1 MSLLNVKT
9 LRKASY
15 EGIQFEVDSATLTF
29 GRRTVTHE
37 FPQRDT
43 SYVEDLGKATRQ
55 FSIQGFIVGDDFI
68 DRSKRLIDKIESQVG
83 NDRRAN
89 HGKLV
94 HPWLGSLEV
103 TPIDNPSITY
113 DKAKRICTFTLTFL
127 EAGNGS
133 TKRTISW
140 ANQLLSKAD
149 ALYAK
154 IFGDWTPDKIA
165 GIIDDVTSQ
174 INSCAA
180 VLSSCQFAQ
189 LFNLGNDIL
198 EMGHDI
204 ASSLYVK
211 KEQARTNLLG
221 ALSLSQYAQ
230 STTDWKIASIKC
242 TDAIT
247 LPVLKPVNVASSKR
261 TSKKLSDK
269 ERISEVVDE
278 IKKNIRLVLIANVM
292 GAISMIGKDNDI
304 DYDRTSYSSTS
315 SYSKSN
321 NQASS
326 TSNGKKTLSDE
337 QILKIRN
344 NLLNAIDIEIL
355 IQGTD
360 DNQDYLDL
368 VDSYVAVYKYLTEM
382 LNGDSGIETV
392 TLKQSEPSFV
402 LAYDKYGDSTRAD
415 EIAER
420 NDVINPL
427 FMPVGDFT
435 VSRK

>member
-9 LRKASY
+9 LREASY
-15 EGIQFEVDSATLTF
+15 EGIRFDVDSATLSF

-83 NDRRAN
+83 TDRRAN

-127 EAGNGS
+127 EAGNES
-133 TKRTISW
+133 TKKTTSW

-165 GIIDDVTSQ
+165 GIVDDVTSQ

-180 VLSSCQFAQ
+180 VLSNCQFAQ
-189 LFNLGNDIL
+189 MFNLGNDIL

-204 ASSLYVK
+204 ATSLYNK
-211 KEQARTNLLG
+211 KEQARSSLLG
-221 ALSLSQYAQ
+221 ALGLSQYAQ
-230 STTDWKIASIKC
+230 STTDWKLASIKC

-247 LPVLKPVNVASSKR
+247 LPVLKPVNVASTG

-269 ERISEVVDE
+269 ERINEAVDE
-278 IKKNIRLVLIANVM
+278 IKKNFRLVLMANAM
-292 GAISMIGKDNDI
+292 GAISMIGEDNDV
-304 DYDRTSYSSTS
+304 DTD
-315 SYSKSN
+315 SN
-321 NQASS
+321 S
-326 TSNGKKTLSDE
+326 KKTLSDE

-344 NLLNAIDIEIL
+344 NLLDAIDAEML

-392 TLKQSEPSFV
+392 TLKQSKPSFV

-427 FMPVGDFT
+427 FMPAGDFT
-435 VSRK
+435 ISRK

>member
-9 LRKASY
+9 LREASY
-15 EGIQFEVDSATLTF
+15 EGIRFDVDSATLSF

-83 NDRRAN
+83 TDRRAN

-113 DKAKRICTFTLTFL
+113 DRAKRFCTFTLTFL
-127 EAGNGS
+127 EAGNES
-133 TKRTISW
+133 TKKTTSW

-165 GIIDDVTSQ
+165 GIVDDVTSQ

-180 VLSSCQFAQ
+180 VLSNCQFAQ
-189 LFNLGNDIL
+189 MFNLGNDIL

-204 ASSLYVK
+204 ATSLYNK
-211 KEQARTNLLG
+211 KEQARSSLLG
-221 ALSLSQYAQ
+221 ALGLSQYAQ
-230 STTDWKIASIKC
+230 STTDWKLASIKC

-247 LPVLKPVNVASSKR
+247 LPVLKPVNVASSTG

-269 ERISEVVDE
+269 ERINEAVDE
-278 IKKNIRLVLIANVM
+278 IKKNFRLVLIANAM
-292 GAISMIGKDNDI
+292 GAISMIGEDNDV
-304 DYDRTSYSSTS
+304 DTD
-315 SYSKSN
+315 SN
-321 NQASS
+321 S
-326 TSNGKKTLSDE
+326 KKTLSDE

-344 NLLNAIDIEIL
+344 NLLDAIDAEML

-368 VDSYVAVYKYLTEM
+368 VDSYVAVYKFLTEK

>member
-9 LRKASY
+9 LREASY
-15 EGIQFEVDSATLTF
+15 EGIRFDVDSATLSF

-83 NDRRAN
+83 TDRRAN

-113 DKAKRICTFTLTFL
+113 DRAKRFCTFTLTFL
-127 EAGNGS
+127 EAGNES
-133 TKRTISW
+133 TKKTTSW

-165 GIIDDVTSQ
+165 GIVDDVTSQ

-180 VLSSCQFAQ
+180 VLSNCQFAQ
-189 LFNLGNDIL
+189 MFNLGNDIL

-204 ASSLYVK
+204 ATSLYNK
-211 KEQARTNLLG
+211 KEQARSSLLG
-221 ALSLSQYAQ
+221 ALGLSQYAQ
-230 STTDWKIASIKC
+230 STTDWKLASIKC

-247 LPVLKPVNVASSKR
+247 LPVLKPVNVASSTG

-269 ERISEVVDE
+269 ERINEAVDE
-278 IKKNIRLVLIANVM
+278 IKKNFRFVLIANAM
-292 GAISMIGKDNDI
+292 GAISMIGEDNDV
-304 DYDRTSYSSTS
+304 DTD
-315 SYSKSN
+315 SN
-321 NQASS
+321 S
-326 TSNGKKTLSDE
+326 KKTLSDE

-344 NLLNAIDIEIL
+344 NLLDAIDAEML

-368 VDSYVAVYKYLTEM
+368 VDSYVAVYKFLTEK
-382 LNGDSGIETV
+382 LNGDFGIETV

-427 FMPVGDFT
+427 FMPVGNFT

>member
-15 EGIQFEVDSATLTF
+15 EGIHFDVDSATLSF

-37 FPQRDT
+37 FPQRDAP
-43 SYVEDLGKATRQ
+43 YVEDLGKATRQ

-83 NDRRAN
+83 TDRRAN

-127 EAGNGS
+127 EAGNES
-133 TKRTISW
+133 TKKTTSW
-140 ANQLLSKAD
+140 ANKLLSKAD

-165 GIIDDVTSQ
+165 GIVDDVTSQ

-180 VLSSCQFAQ
+180 VLSNCQFAQ
-189 LFNLGNDIL
+189 MFNLGNDIL

-204 ASSLYVK
+204 ATSLYNK
-211 KEQARTNLLG
+211 KEQARSSLLG
-221 ALSLSQYAQ
+221 ALGLSQYAQ
-230 STTDWKIASIKC
+230 STTDWKLASIKC

-247 LPVLKPVNVASSKR
+247 LPVLKPVNVASSTG

-269 ERISEVVDE
+269 ERINEAVDE
-278 IKKNIRLVLIANVM
+278 IKKNFRLVLIANAM
-292 GAISMIGKDNDI
+292 GAISMIGEDNDV
-304 DYDRTSYSSTS
+304 DTD
-315 SYSKSN
+315 SN
-321 NQASS
+321 S
-326 TSNGKKTLSDE
+326 KKTLSDE

-344 NLLNAIDIEIL
+344 NLLDAIDAEML

-427 FMPVGDFT
+427 FMPVGNFT

>member
-15 EGIQFEVDSATLTF
+15 EGIQFDVDSATLSF

-83 NDRRAN
+83 TDRRAN

-127 EAGNGS
+127 EAGNES
-133 TKRTISW
+133 TKKTTSW
-140 ANQLLSKAD
+140 ANKLLSKAD

-165 GIIDDVTSQ
+165 GIVDDVTSQ

-189 LFNLGNDIL
+189 MFNLGNDIL

-204 ASSLYVK
+204 ATSLYNK
-211 KEQARTNLLG
+211 KEQARSSLLG
-221 ALSLSQYAQ
+221 ALGLSQYAQ
-230 STTDWKIASIKC
+230 STTDWKLASIKC

-247 LPVLKPVNVASSKR
+247 LPVLKPVNVASSTG

-269 ERISEVVDE
+269 ERINEAVDE
-278 IKKNIRLVLIANVM
+278 IKKNFRLVLIANAM
-292 GAISMIGKDNDI
+292 GAISMIGEDNDV
-304 DYDRTSYSSTS
+304 DTD
-315 SYSKSN
+315 SN
-321 NQASS
+321 S
-326 TSNGKKTLSDE
+326 KKTLSDE

-344 NLLNAIDIEIL
+344 NLLDAIDAEML

-427 FMPVGDFT
+427 FMPVGNFT

>member
-9 LRKASY
+9 LREASY
-15 EGIQFEVDSATLTF
+15 EGIRFDVDSATLSF
-29 GRRTVTHE
+29 CRRTVTHE

-83 NDRRAN
+83 TDRRAN

-127 EAGNGS
+127 EAGNES
-133 TKRTISW
+133 TKKTTSW

-165 GIIDDVTSQ
+165 GIVDDVTSQ

-180 VLSSCQFAQ
+180 VLSNCQFAQ
-189 LFNLGNDIL
+189 MFNLGNDIL

-204 ASSLYVK
+204 ATSLYNK
-211 KEQARTNLLG
+211 KEQARSSLLG
-221 ALSLSQYAQ
+221 ALGLSQYAQ
-230 STTDWKIASIKC
+230 STTDWKLASIKC

-247 LPVLKPVNVASSKR
+247 LPVLKPVNVASSTG

-269 ERISEVVDE
+269 ERINEAVDE
-278 IKKNIRLVLIANVM
+278 IKKNFRFVLIANAM
-292 GAISMIGKDNDI
+292 GAISMIGEDNDV
-304 DYDRTSYSSTS
+304 DTD
-315 SYSKSN
+315 SN
-321 NQASS
+321 S
-326 TSNGKKTLSDE
+326 KKTLSDE

-344 NLLNAIDIEIL
+344 NLLDAIDAEML

-368 VDSYVAVYKYLTEM
+368 VDSYVAVYKFLTEK
-382 LNGDSGIETV
+382 LNGDFGIETV

-427 FMPVGDFT
+427 FMPVGNFT

>member
-9 LRKASY
+9 LREASY
-15 EGIQFEVDSATLTF
+15 EGIRFDVDSATLSF

-83 NDRRAN
+83 TDRRAN

-127 EAGNGS
+127 EAGNES
-133 TKRTISW
+133 TKKTTSW
-140 ANQLLSKAD
+140 ANKLLSKAD

-165 GIIDDVTSQ
+165 GIVDDVTSQ

-180 VLSSCQFAQ
+180 VLSNCQFAQ
-189 LFNLGNDIL
+189 MFNLGNDIL
-198 EMGHDI
+198 ELGHDI
-204 ASSLYVK
+204 ATSLYNK
-211 KEQARTNLLG
+211 KEQARSSLLG
-221 ALSLSQYAQ
+221 ALGLSQYAQ
-230 STTDWKIASIKC
+230 STTDWKLASIKC

-247 LPVLKPVNVASSKR
+247 LPVLKPVNVASS
-261 TSKKLSDK
+261 TGPSKKLSDK
-269 ERISEVVDE
+269 ERINEAVDE
-278 IKKNIRLVLIANVM
+278 IKKNFRLVLIANAM
-292 GAISMIGKDNDI
+292 GAISMIGEDNDV
-304 DYDRTSYSSTS
+304 DTD
-315 SYSKSN
+315 SN
-321 NQASS
+321 S
-326 TSNGKKTLSDE
+326 KKTLSDE

-344 NLLNAIDIEIL
+344 NLLDAIDAEML

-368 VDSYVAVYKYLTEM
+368 VDSYVAVYKFLTEK

-427 FMPVGDFT
+427 FMPVGNFT

>member
-9 LRKASY
+9 LREASY
-15 EGIQFEVDSATLTF
+15 EGIRFDVDSATLTF

-37 FPQRDT
+37 FPQRDAP
-43 SYVEDLGKATRQ
+43 YVEDLGKATRQ

-68 DRSKRLIDKIESQVG
+68 DRSKRLIDKVESQVG
-83 NDRRAN
+83 TDRRAN

-94 HPWLGSLEV
+94 HPWLGSLDV

-113 DKAKRICTFTLTFL
+113 DRAKRICTFTLTFL
-127 EAGNGS
+127 EAGNES
-133 TKRTISW
+133 TKKTTSW

-165 GIIDDVTSQ
+165 GIVDDVTSQ

-180 VLSSCQFAQ
+180 VLSNCQFAQ
-189 LFNLGNDIL
+189 MFNLGNDIL

-204 ASSLYVK
+204 ATSLYNK
-211 KEQARTNLLG
+211 KEQARSSLLG
-221 ALSLSQYAQ
+221 ALGLSQYAQ
-230 STTDWKIASIKC
+230 STTDWKLASIKC

-247 LPVLKPVNVASSKR
+247 LPVLKPVNVASSTG

-269 ERISEVVDE
+269 ERINEAVDE
-278 IKKNIRLVLIANVM
+278 IKKNFRLVLIANAM
-292 GAISMIGKDNDI
+292 GAISMIGEDNDV
-304 DYDRTSYSSTS
+304 DTD
-315 SYSKSN
+315 SN
-321 NQASS
+321 S
-326 TSNGKKTLSDE
+326 KKTLSDE

-344 NLLNAIDIEIL
+344 NLLDAIDAEML

>member
-15 EGIQFEVDSATLTF
+15 EGIQFDVDSATLSF

-83 NDRRAN
+83 TDRRAN

-113 DKAKRICTFTLTFL
+113 DRAKRICTFTLTFL
-127 EAGNGS
+127 EAGNES
-133 TKRTISW
+133 TKKTTSW
-140 ANQLLSKAD
+140 ANKLLSKAD

-165 GIIDDVTSQ
+165 GIVDDVTSQ

-189 LFNLGNDIL
+189 MFNLGNDIL

-204 ASSLYVK
+204 ATSLYNK
-211 KEQARTNLLG
+211 KEQARSSLLG
-221 ALSLSQYAQ
+221 ALGLSQYAQ
-230 STTDWKIASIKC
+230 STTDWKLASIKC

-247 LPVLKPVNVASSKR
+247 LPVLKPVNVASSTG

-269 ERISEVVDE
+269 ERINEAVDE
-278 IKKNIRLVLIANVM
+278 IKKNFRLVLIANAM
-292 GAISMIGKDNDI
+292 GAISMIGEDNDV
-304 DYDRTSYSSTS
+304 DTD
-315 SYSKSN
+315 SN
-321 NQASS
+321 S
-326 TSNGKKTLSDE
+326 KKTLSDE

-344 NLLNAIDIEIL
+344 NLLDAIDAEML

-392 TLKQSEPSFV
+392 TLKQSESSFV

-427 FMPVGDFT
+427 FMPTGDFT

>member
-15 EGIQFEVDSATLTF
+15 EGIQFDVDSATLSF

-83 NDRRAN
+83 TDRRAN

-113 DKAKRICTFTLTFL
+113 DRAKRICTFTLTFL
-127 EAGNGS
+127 EAGNES
-133 TKRTISW
+133 TKKTTSW

-165 GIIDDVTSQ
+165 GIVDDVTSQ

-180 VLSSCQFAQ
+180 VLSNCQFAQ
-189 LFNLGNDIL
+189 MFNLGNDIL
-198 EMGHDI
+198 ELGHDI
-204 ASSLYVK
+204 ATSLYNK
-211 KEQARTNLLG
+211 KEQARSSLLG
-221 ALSLSQYAQ
+221 ALGLSQYAQ
-230 STTDWKIASIKC
+230 STTDWKLASIKC

-247 LPVLKPVNVASSKR
+247 LPVLKPVNVASSTG

-269 ERISEVVDE
+269 ERINEAVDE
-278 IKKNIRLVLIANVM
+278 IKKNFRLVLIANAM
-292 GAISMIGKDNDI
+292 GAISMIGEDNDI
-304 DYDRTSYSSTS
+304 DTD
-315 SYSKSN
+315 SN
-321 NQASS
+321 S
-326 TSNGKKTLSDE
+326 KKTLSDE

-344 NLLNAIDIEIL
+344 NLLDAIDAEML

-368 VDSYVAVYKYLTEM
+368 VDSYVAVYKFLTEK

-427 FMPVGDFT
+427 FMPVGNFT

>member
-9 LRKASY
+9 LREASY
-15 EGIQFEVDSATLTF
+15 EGIRFDVDSATLSF

-83 NDRRAN
+83 TDRRAN

-94 HPWLGSLEV
+94 HPWLGSLDV
-103 TPIDNPSITY
+103 TPIDSPSITY
-113 DKAKRICTFTLTFL
+113 DRAKRFCTFTLTFL
-127 EAGNGS
+127 EAGNES
-133 TKRTISW
+133 TKKTTSW

-165 GIIDDVTSQ
+165 GIVDNVTSQ

-180 VLSSCQFAQ
+180 VLSNCQFAQ
-189 LFNLGNDIL
+189 MFNLGNDIL

-204 ASSLYVK
+204 ATSLYNK
-211 KEQARTNLLG
+211 KEQARSSLLG
-221 ALSLSQYAQ
+221 ALGLSQYAQ
-230 STTDWKIASIKC
+230 STTDWKLASIKC

-247 LPVLKPVNVASSKR
+247 LPVLKPVNVASSTG

-269 ERISEVVDE
+269 ERINEAVDE
-278 IKKNIRLVLIANVM
+278 IKKNFRLVLIANTM
-292 GAISMIGKDNDI
+292 GAISMIGEDNDV
-304 DYDRTSYSSTS
+304 DTD
-315 SYSKSN
+315 SN
-321 NQASS
+321 S
-326 TSNGKKTLSDE
+326 KKTLSDE

-344 NLLNAIDIEIL
+344 NLLDAIDAEML

-368 VDSYVAVYKYLTEM
+368 VDSYVAVYKYLTEK

>member
-9 LRKASY
+9 LREASY
-15 EGIQFEVDSATLTF
+15 EGIRFDVDSATLSF

-83 NDRRAN
+83 TDRRAN

-113 DKAKRICTFTLTFL
+113 DRAKRFCTFTLTFL
-127 EAGNGS
+127 EAGNES
-133 TKRTISW
+133 TKKTTSW

-165 GIIDDVTSQ
+165 GIVDDVTSQ

-180 VLSSCQFAQ
+180 VLSNCQFAQ
-189 LFNLGNDIL
+189 MFNLGNDIL

-204 ASSLYVK
+204 ATSLYNK
-211 KEQARTNLLG
+211 KEQARSSLLG
-221 ALSLSQYAQ
+221 ALGLSQYAQ
-230 STTDWKIASIKC
+230 STTDWKLASIKC

-247 LPVLKPVNVASSKR
+247 LPVLKPVNVASSTG

-269 ERISEVVDE
+269 ERINEAVDE
-278 IKKNIRLVLIANVM
+278 IKKNFRLVLIANAM
-292 GAISMIGKDNDI
+292 GAISMIGEDNDV
-304 DYDRTSYSSTS
+304 DTD
-315 SYSKSN
+315 SN
-321 NQASS
+321 S
-326 TSNGKKTLSDE
+326 KKTLSDE

-344 NLLNAIDIEIL
+344 NLLDAIDAEML

-368 VDSYVAVYKYLTEM
+368 VDSYVAVYKFLTEK

-427 FMPVGDFT
+427 FMPVGNFT

>member
-15 EGIQFEVDSATLTF
+15 EGIQFDVDSATLSF

-37 FPQRDT
+37 FPQRDAP
-43 SYVEDLGKATRQ
+43 YVEDLGKATRQ

-68 DRSKRLIDKIESQVG
+68 DRSKRLIDKVESQVG
-83 NDRRAN
+83 TDRRAN

-127 EAGNGS
+127 EAGNES
-133 TKRTISW
+133 TKKTTSW
-140 ANQLLSKAD
+140 SNQLLSKAD

-165 GIIDDVTSQ
+165 GIVDDVTSQ

-180 VLSSCQFAQ
+180 VLSNCQFAQ
-189 LFNLGNDIL
+189 MFNLGNDIL

-204 ASSLYVK
+204 ATSLYNK
-211 KEQARTNLLG
+211 KEQARSSLLG
-221 ALSLSQYAQ
+221 ALGLSQYAQ
-230 STTDWKIASIKC
+230 STTDWKLASIKC

-247 LPVLKPVNVASSKR
+247 LPVLKPVNVASSTG

-269 ERISEVVDE
+269 ERINEAVDE
-278 IKKNIRLVLIANVM
+278 IKKNFRFVLIANAM
-292 GAISMIGKDNDI
+292 GAISMIGEDNDV
-304 DYDRTSYSSTS
+304 DTD
-315 SYSKSN
+315 SN
-321 NQASS
+321 S
-326 TSNGKKTLSDE
+326 KKTLSDE

-344 NLLNAIDIEIL
+344 NLLDAIDAEML

-368 VDSYVAVYKYLTEM
+368 VDSYVAVYKFLTEK
-382 LNGDSGIETV
+382 LNGDFGIETV

-427 FMPVGDFT
+427 FMPVGNFT

>member
-9 LRKASY
+9 LREASY
-15 EGIQFEVDSATLTF
+15 EGIRFDVDSATLSF

-83 NDRRAN
+83 TDRRAN

-113 DKAKRICTFTLTFL
+113 DRAKRFCTFTLTFL
-127 EAGNGS
+127 EAGNES
-133 TKRTISW
+133 TKKTTSW

-165 GIIDDVTSQ
+165 GIVDDVTSQ

-189 LFNLGNDIL
+189 MFNLGNDIL

-204 ASSLYVK
+204 ATSLYNK
-211 KEQARTNLLG
+211 KEQARSSLLG
-221 ALSLSQYAQ
+221 ALGLSQYAQ
-230 STTDWKIASIKC
+230 STTDWKLASIKC

-247 LPVLKPVNVASSKR
+247 LPVLKPVNVASSTG

-269 ERISEVVDE
+269 ERINEAVDE
-278 IKKNIRLVLIANVM
+278 IKKNFRFVLIANAM
-292 GAISMIGKDNDI
+292 GAISMIDEDNDV
-304 DYDRTSYSSTS
+304 DTD
-315 SYSKSN
+315 SN
-321 NQASS
+321 S
-326 TSNGKKTLSDE
+326 KKTLSDE

-344 NLLNAIDIEIL
+344 NLLDAIDAEML

-368 VDSYVAVYKYLTEM
+368 VDSYVAVYKFLTEK
-382 LNGDSGIETV
+382 LNGDFGIETV

-427 FMPVGDFT
+427 FMPVGNFT

>member
-9 LRKASY
+9 LREASY
-15 EGIQFEVDSATLTF
+15 EGIRFDVDSATLSF

-83 NDRRAN
+83 TDRRAN

-127 EAGNGS
+127 EAGNES
-133 TKRTISW
+133 TKKTTSW
-140 ANQLLSKAD
+140 ANKLLSKAD

-165 GIIDDVTSQ
+165 GIVDDVTSQ

-180 VLSSCQFAQ
+180 VLSNCQFAQ
-189 LFNLGNDIL
+189 MFNLGNDIL

-204 ASSLYVK
+204 ATSLYNK
-211 KEQARTNLLG
+211 KEQARSSLLG
-221 ALSLSQYAQ
+221 ALGLSQYAQ
-230 STTDWKIASIKC
+230 STTDWKLASIKC

-247 LPVLKPVNVASSKR
+247 LPVLKPVNVASSTG

-269 ERISEVVDE
+269 ERINEAVDE
-278 IKKNIRLVLIANVM
+278 IKKNFRLVLIANAM
-292 GAISMIGKDNDI
+292 GAISMIGEDNDV
-304 DYDRTSYSSTS
+304 DTD
-315 SYSKSN
+315 SN
-321 NQASS
+321 S
-326 TSNGKKTLSDE
+326 KKTLSDE

-344 NLLNAIDIEIL
+344 NLLNAIDAEML

-360 DNQDYLDL
+360 DDQDYLDL
-368 VDSYVAVYKYLTEM
+368 VDSYVAVYKFLTEKF
-382 LNGDSGIETV
+382 NGDSSIETV

>member
-15 EGIQFEVDSATLTF
+15 EGIQFDVDSATLSF

-83 NDRRAN
+83 TDRRAN

-113 DKAKRICTFTLTFL
+113 DRAKRFCTFTLTFL
-127 EAGNGS
+127 EAGGES
-133 TKRTISW
+133 TKKTTSW
-140 ANQLLSKAD
+140 ANKLLSKAD

-165 GIIDDVTSQ
+165 GIVDDVTSQ

-180 VLSSCQFAQ
+180 VLSNCQFAQ
-189 LFNLGNDIL
+189 MFNLGNDIL

-204 ASSLYVK
+204 ATSLYNK
-211 KEQARTNLLG
+211 KEQARSSLLG
-221 ALSLSQYAQ
+221 ALGLSQYAQ
-230 STTDWKIASIKC
+230 STTDWKLASIKC

-247 LPVLKPVNVASSKR
+247 LPVLKPVNVASSTG

-269 ERISEVVDE
+269 ERINEAVDE
-278 IKKNIRLVLIANVM
+278 IKKNFRLVLIANAM
-292 GAISMIGKDNDI
+292 GAISMIGEDNDV
-304 DYDRTSYSSTS
+304 DTD
-315 SYSKSN
+315 SN
-321 NQASS
+321 S
-326 TSNGKKTLSDE
+326 KKTLSDE

-344 NLLNAIDIEIL
+344 NLLDAIDAEML

-368 VDSYVAVYKYLTEM
+368 VDSYVAVYKFLTEK

>member
-9 LRKASY
+9 LREASY
-15 EGIQFEVDSATLTF
+15 EGIRFDVDSATLSF

-43 SYVEDLGKATRQ
+43 SYVEDLGKTTRQ

-83 NDRRAN
+83 TDRRAN

-113 DKAKRICTFTLTFL
+113 DRAKRFCTFTLTFL
-127 EAGNGS
+127 EAGNES
-133 TKRTISW
+133 TKKTTSW

-165 GIIDDVTSQ
+165 GIVDDVTRQ

-189 LFNLGNDIL
+189 MFNLGNDIL

-204 ASSLYVK
+204 ATSLYNK
-211 KEQARTNLLG
+211 KEQARSSLLG
-221 ALSLSQYAQ
+221 ALGLSQYAQ
-230 STTDWKIASIKC
+230 STTDWKLASIKC

-247 LPVLKPVNVASSKR
+247 LPVLKPVNVASSTG

-269 ERISEVVDE
+269 ERINEAVDE
-278 IKKNIRLVLIANVM
+278 IKKNFRLVLIANAM
-292 GAISMIGKDNDI
+292 GAISMIGEDNDV
-304 DYDRTSYSSTS
+304 DTD
-315 SYSKSN
+315 SN
-321 NQASS
+321 S
-326 TSNGKKTLSDE
+326 KKTLSDE

-344 NLLNAIDIEIL
+344 NLLDAIDAEML

>member
-9 LRKASY
+9 LREASY
-15 EGIQFEVDSATLTF
+15 EGIRFDVDSATLSF

-83 NDRRAN
+83 TDRRAN

-127 EAGNGS
+127 EAGNES
-133 TKRTISW
+133 TKKTTSW

-165 GIIDDVTSQ
+165 GIVDDVTSQ

-180 VLSSCQFAQ
+180 VLSNCQFAQ
-189 LFNLGNDIL
+189 MFNLGNDIL

-204 ASSLYVK
+204 ATSLYNK
-211 KEQARTNLLG
+211 KEQARSSLLG
-221 ALSLSQYAQ
+221 ALGLSQYAQ
-230 STTDWKIASIKC
+230 STTDWKLASIKC

-247 LPVLKPVNVASSKR
+247 LPVLKPVNVASSTG

-269 ERISEVVDE
+269 ERINEAVDE
-278 IKKNIRLVLIANVM
+278 IKKNFRFVLIANAM
-292 GAISMIGKDNDI
+292 GAISMIGEDNDV
-304 DYDRTSYSSTS
+304 DTD
-315 SYSKSN
+315 SN
-321 NQASS
+321 S
-326 TSNGKKTLSDE
+326 KKTLSDE

-344 NLLNAIDIEIL
+344 NLLDAIDAEML

-368 VDSYVAVYKYLTEM
+368 VDSYVAVYKFLTEK
-382 LNGDSGIETV
+382 LNGDFGIETV

-427 FMPVGDFT
+427 FMPVGNFT

>member
-9 LRKASY
+9 LREASY
-15 EGIQFEVDSATLTF
+15 EGIRFDVDSATLSF

-83 NDRRAN
+83 TDRRAN

-113 DKAKRICTFTLTFL
+113 DRAKRFCTFTLTFL
-127 EAGNGS
+127 EAGNES
-133 TKRTISW
+133 TKKTTSW

-165 GIIDDVTSQ
+165 GIVDDVTSQ

-180 VLSSCQFAQ
+180 VLSNCQFAQ
-189 LFNLGNDIL
+189 MFNFGNDIL

-204 ASSLYVK
+204 ATSLYNK
-211 KEQARTNLLG
+211 KEQARSSLLG
-221 ALSLSQYAQ
+221 ALGLSQYAQ
-230 STTDWKIASIKC
+230 STTDWKLASIKC

-247 LPVLKPVNVASSKR
+247 LPVLKPVNVASSTG

-269 ERISEVVDE
+269 ERINEAVDE
-278 IKKNIRLVLIANVM
+278 IKKNFRLVLIANAM
-292 GAISMIGKDNDI
+292 GAISMIGEDNDV
-304 DYDRTSYSSTS
+304 DTD
-315 SYSKSN
+315 SN
-321 NQASS
+321 S
-326 TSNGKKTLSDE
+326 KKTLSDE

-344 NLLNAIDIEIL
+344 NLLDAIDAEML

>member
-9 LRKASY
+9 LREASY
-15 EGIQFEVDSATLTF
+15 EGIRFDVDSATLSF

-83 NDRRAN
+83 TDRRAN

-127 EAGNGS
+127 EAGNES
-133 TKRTISW
+133 TKKTTSW
-140 ANQLLSKAD
+140 ANKLLSKAD

-165 GIIDDVTSQ
+165 GIVDDVTSQ

-180 VLSSCQFAQ
+180 VLSNCQFAQ
-189 LFNLGNDIL
+189 MFNLGNDIL

-204 ASSLYVK
+204 ATSLYNK
-211 KEQARTNLLG
+211 KEQARSSLLG
-221 ALSLSQYAQ
+221 ALGLSQYAQ
-230 STTDWKIASIKC
+230 STTDWKLASIKC

-247 LPVLKPVNVASSKR
+247 LPVLKPVNVASSTG

-269 ERISEVVDE
+269 ERINEAVDE
-278 IKKNIRLVLIANVM
+278 IKKNFRLVLIANAM
-292 GAISMIGKDNDI
+292 GAISMIGEDNDV
-304 DYDRTSYSSTS
+304 DTD
-315 SYSKSN
+315 SN
-321 NQASS
+321 S
-326 TSNGKKTLSDE
+326 KKTLSDE

-344 NLLNAIDIEIL
+344 NLLDAIDAEML

-368 VDSYVAVYKYLTEM
+368 VDSYVAVYKYLTEI

-427 FMPVGDFT
+427 FMPVGNFT

>member
-9 LRKASY
+9 LREASY
-15 EGIQFEVDSATLTF
+15 EGIRFDVDSATLSF

-43 SYVEDLGKATRQ
+43 SYVEDLGKTTRQ

-83 NDRRAN
+83 TDRRAN

-94 HPWLGSLEV
+94 HPWLGSLDV

-113 DKAKRICTFTLTFL
+113 DRAKRFCTFTLTFL
-127 EAGNGS
+127 EAGNES
-133 TKRTISW
+133 TKKTTSW
-140 ANQLLSKAD
+140 SNQLLSKAD

-165 GIIDDVTSQ
+165 GIVDDATRQ
-174 INSCAA
+174 INSCVA

-189 LFNLGNDIL
+189 MFNLGNDIL

-204 ASSLYVK
+204 ATSLYNK
-211 KEQARTNLLG
+211 KEQARSSLLG
-221 ALSLSQYAQ
+221 ALGLSQYAQ
-230 STTDWKIASIKC
+230 STTDWKLASIKC

-247 LPVLKPVNVASSKR
+247 LPVLKPVNVASSTG

-269 ERISEVVDE
+269 ERINEAVDE
-278 IKKNIRLVLIANVM
+278 IKKNFRLVLIANAM
-292 GAISMIGKDNDI
+292 GAISMIGEDNDV
-304 DYDRTSYSSTS
+304 DTD
-315 SYSKSN
+315 SN
-321 NQASS
+321 S
-326 TSNGKKTLSDE
+326 KKTLSDE

-344 NLLNAIDIEIL
+344 NLLDAIDAEML

>member
-9 LRKASY
+9 LREASY
-15 EGIQFEVDSATLTF
+15 EGIRFDVDSATLSF

-83 NDRRAN
+83 TDRRAN

-127 EAGNGS
+127 EAGNES
-133 TKRTISW
+133 TKKTTSW
-140 ANQLLSKAD
+140 ANKLLSKAD

-165 GIIDDVTSQ
+165 GIVDDVTRQ

-180 VLSSCQFAQ
+180 VLSNCQFAQ
-189 LFNLGNDIL
+189 MFNLGNDIL
-198 EMGHDI
+198 ELGHDI
-204 ASSLYVK
+204 ATSLYNK
-211 KEQARTNLLG
+211 KEQARSSLLG
-221 ALSLSQYAQ
+221 ALGLSQYAQ
-230 STTDWKIASIKC
+230 STTDWKLASIKC

-247 LPVLKPVNVASSKR
+247 LPVLKPVNVASSTG

-269 ERISEVVDE
+269 ERINEAVDE
-278 IKKNIRLVLIANVM
+278 IKKNFRLVLIANAM
-292 GAISMIGKDNDI
+292 GAISMIGEDNDV
-304 DYDRTSYSSTS
+304 DTD
-315 SYSKSN
+315 SN
-321 NQASS
+321 S
-326 TSNGKKTLSDE
+326 KKTLSDE

-344 NLLNAIDIEIL
+344 NLLDAIDAEML

-368 VDSYVAVYKYLTEM
+368 VDSYVAVYKFLTEM

-427 FMPVGDFT
+427 FMPVGNFT

>member
-15 EGIQFEVDSATLTF
+15 EGIQFDVDSATLSF

-83 NDRRAN
+83 TDRRAN

-94 HPWLGSLEV
+94 HPWLGSLDV

-113 DKAKRICTFTLTFL
+113 DRAKRFCTFTLTFL
-127 EAGNGS
+127 EAGNES
-133 TKRTISW
+133 TKKTTSW
-140 ANQLLSKAD
+140 SNQLLSKAD

-165 GIIDDVTSQ
+165 GIVDDVTRQ
-174 INSCAA
+174 INSCAV

-189 LFNLGNDIL
+189 MFNLGNDIL

-204 ASSLYVK
+204 ATSLYNK
-211 KEQARTNLLG
+211 KEQARSSLLG
-221 ALSLSQYAQ
+221 ALGLSQYAQ
-230 STTDWKIASIKC
+230 STTDWKLASIKC

-247 LPVLKPVNVASSKR
+247 LPVLKPVNVASSTG

-269 ERISEVVDE
+269 ERINEAVDE
-278 IKKNIRLVLIANVM
+278 IKKNFRLVLIANAM
-292 GAISMIGKDNDI
+292 GAISMIGEDNDV
-304 DYDRTSYSSTS
+304 DTD
-315 SYSKSN
+315 SN
-321 NQASS
+321 S
-326 TSNGKKTLSDE
+326 KKTLSDE

-344 NLLNAIDIEIL
+344 NLLDAIDAEML

-368 VDSYVAVYKYLTEM
+368 VDSYVAVYKFLTEK

>member
-9 LRKASY
+9 LREASY
-15 EGIQFEVDSATLTF
+15 EGIRFDVDSATLSF

-83 NDRRAN
+83 TDRRAN

-113 DKAKRICTFTLTFL
+113 DRAKRICTFTLTFL
-127 EAGNGS
+127 EAGNES
-133 TKRTISW
+133 TKKTTSW

-165 GIIDDVTSQ
+165 GIVDDVTSQ

-180 VLSSCQFAQ
+180 VLSNCQFAQ
-189 LFNLGNDIL
+189 MFNLGNDIL

-204 ASSLYVK
+204 ATSLYNK
-211 KEQARTNLLG
+211 KEQARSSLLG
-221 ALSLSQYAQ
+221 ALGLSQYAQ
-230 STTDWKIASIKC
+230 STTDWKLASIKC

-247 LPVLKPVNVASSKR
+247 LPVLKPVNVASSTG

-269 ERISEVVDE
+269 ERINEAVDE
-278 IKKNIRLVLIANVM
+278 IKKNFRLVLIANAM
-292 GAISMIGKDNDI
+292 GAISMIGEDNDV
-304 DYDRTSYSSTS
+304 DTD
-315 SYSKSN
+315 SN
-321 NQASS
+321 S
-326 TSNGKKTLSDE
+326 KKTLSDE

-344 NLLNAIDIEIL
+344 NLLDAIDAEML

-368 VDSYVAVYKYLTEM
+368 VDSYVAVYKFLTEK

>member
-9 LRKASY
+9 LREASY
-15 EGIQFEVDSATLTF
+15 EGIRFDVDSATLTF

-37 FPQRDT
+37 FPQRDAP
-43 SYVEDLGKATRQ
+43 YVEDLGKATRQ

-68 DRSKRLIDKIESQVG
+68 DRSKRLIDKVESQVG
-83 NDRRAN
+83 TDRRAN

-127 EAGNGS
+127 EAGNES
-133 TKRTISW
+133 TKKTTSW

-165 GIIDDVTSQ
+165 GIVDDVTSQ

-180 VLSSCQFAQ
+180 VLSNCQFAQ
-189 LFNLGNDIL
+189 MFNLGNDIQ

-204 ASSLYVK
+204 ATSLYNK
-211 KEQARTNLLG
+211 KEQARSSLLG
-221 ALSLSQYAQ
+221 ALGLSQYAQ
-230 STTDWKIASIKC
+230 STTDWKLASIKC

-247 LPVLKPVNVASSKR
+247 LPVLKPVNVASSTG

-269 ERISEVVDE
+269 ERINEAVDE
-278 IKKNIRLVLIANVM
+278 IKKNFRLVLIANAM
-292 GAISMIGKDNDI
+292 GAISMIGEDNDI
-304 DYDRTSYSSTS
+304 DTD
-315 SYSKSN
+315 SN
-321 NQASS
+321 S
-326 TSNGKKTLSDE
+326 KKTLSDE

-344 NLLNAIDIEIL
+344 NLLDVIDAEML

-368 VDSYVAVYKYLTEM
+368 VDSYVAVYKFLTEK

-427 FMPVGDFT
+427 FMPAGDFT

>member
-9 LRKASY
+9 LREASY
-15 EGIQFEVDSATLTF
+15 EGIRFDVDSATLSF

-83 NDRRAN
+83 TDRRAN

-94 HPWLGSLEV
+94 HPWLGSLDV
-103 TPIDNPSITY
+103 TPIDSPSITY
-113 DKAKRICTFTLTFL
+113 DRAKRFCTFTLTFL
-127 EAGNGS
+127 EAGNES
-133 TKRTISW
+133 TKKTTSW

-165 GIIDDVTSQ
+165 GIVDDVTSQ

-180 VLSSCQFAQ
+180 VLSNCQFAQ
-189 LFNLGNDIL
+189 MFNLGNDIL

-204 ASSLYVK
+204 ATSLYNK
-211 KEQARTNLLG
+211 KEQARSSLLG
-221 ALSLSQYAQ
+221 ALGLSQYAQ
-230 STTDWKIASIKC
+230 STTDWKLASIKC

-247 LPVLKPVNVASSKR
+247 LPVLKPVNVASSTG

-269 ERISEVVDE
+269 ERINEAVDE
-278 IKKNIRLVLIANVM
+278 IKKNFRLVLIANAM
-292 GAISMIGKDNDI
+292 GAISMIGEDNDV
-304 DYDRTSYSSTS
+304 DTD
-315 SYSKSN
+315 SN
-321 NQASS
+321 S
-326 TSNGKKTLSDE
+326 KKTLSDE

-344 NLLNAIDIEIL
+344 NLLDAIDAEML

-368 VDSYVAVYKYLTEM
+368 VDSYVAVYKFLTEK

-427 FMPVGDFT
+427 FMPVGNFT

>member
-15 EGIQFEVDSATLTF
+15 EGIQFDVDSATLSF

-68 DRSKRLIDKIESQVG
+68 DRSKRLIDKVESQVG
-83 NDRRAN
+83 TDRRAN

-113 DKAKRICTFTLTFL
+113 DRAKRFCTFTLTFL
-127 EAGNGS
+127 EAGNES
-133 TKRTISW
+133 TKKTTSW
-140 ANQLLSKAD
+140 ANKLLSKAD

-165 GIIDDVTSQ
+165 GIVDDVTRQ

-180 VLSSCQFAQ
+180 VLSNCQFAQ
-189 LFNLGNDIL
+189 MFNLGNDIL

-204 ASSLYVK
+204 ATSLYNK
-211 KEQARTNLLG
+211 KEQARSSLLG
-221 ALSLSQYAQ
+221 ALGLSQYAQ
-230 STTDWKIASIKC
+230 STTDWKLASIKC

-247 LPVLKPVNVASSKR
+247 LPVLKPVNVASSTG

-269 ERISEVVDE
+269 ERINEAVDE
-278 IKKNIRLVLIANVM
+278 IKKNFRLVLIANAM
-292 GAISMIGKDNDI
+292 GAISMIGEDNDV
-304 DYDRTSYSSTS
+304 DTD
-315 SYSKSN
+315 SN
-321 NQASS
+321 S
-326 TSNGKKTLSDE
+326 KKTLSDE

-344 NLLNAIDIEIL
+344 NLLDAIDAEML

-427 FMPVGDFT
+427 FMPVGNFT

>member
-9 LRKASY
+9 LREASY
-15 EGIQFEVDSATLTF
+15 EGIRFDVDSATLSF

-83 NDRRAN
+83 TDRRAN

-113 DKAKRICTFTLTFL
+113 DRAKRFCTFTLTFL
-127 EAGNGS
+127 EAGNES
-133 TKRTISW
+133 TKKTTSW

-165 GIIDDVTSQ
+165 GIVDDVTSQ

-189 LFNLGNDIL
+189 MFNLGNDIL

-204 ASSLYVK
+204 ATSLYNK
-211 KEQARTNLLG
+211 KEQARSSLLG
-221 ALSLSQYAQ
+221 ALGLSQYAQ
-230 STTDWKIASIKC
+230 STTDWKLASIKC

-247 LPVLKPVNVASSKR
+247 LPVLKPVNVASSTG

-269 ERISEVVDE
+269 ERINEAVDE
-278 IKKNIRLVLIANVM
+278 IKKNFRLVLIANAM
-292 GAISMIGKDNDI
+292 GAISMIGEDNDV
-304 DYDRTSYSSTS
+304 DTD
-315 SYSKSN
+315 SN
-321 NQASS
+321 S
-326 TSNGKKTLSDE
+326 KKTLSDE

-344 NLLNAIDIEIL
+344 NLLDAIDAEML

-368 VDSYVAVYKYLTEM
+368 VDSYVAVYKFLTEK

>member
-9 LRKASY
+9 LREASY
-15 EGIQFEVDSATLTF
+15 EGIRFDVDSATLSF

-68 DRSKRLIDKIESQVG
+68 DRSKRLIDKVESQVG
-83 NDRRAN
+83 TDRRAN

-94 HPWLGSLEV
+94 HPWLGSLDV
-103 TPIDNPSITY
+103 TPIDSPSITY
-113 DKAKRICTFTLTFL
+113 DRAKRFCTFTLTFL
-127 EAGNGS
+127 EAGNES
-133 TKRTISW
+133 TKKTTSW
-140 ANQLLSKAD
+140 ANKLLSKAD

-165 GIIDDVTSQ
+165 GIVDDVTSQ

-180 VLSSCQFAQ
+180 VLSNCQFAQ
-189 LFNLGNDIL
+189 MFNLGNDIL

-204 ASSLYVK
+204 ATSLYNK
-211 KEQARTNLLG
+211 KEQARSSLLG
-221 ALSLSQYAQ
+221 ALGLSQYAQ
-230 STTDWKIASIKC
+230 STTDWKLASIKC

-247 LPVLKPVNVASSKR
+247 LPVLKPVNVASSTG

-269 ERISEVVDE
+269 ERINEAVDE
-278 IKKNIRLVLIANVM
+278 IKKNFRLVLIANAM
-292 GAISMIGKDNDI
+292 GAISMIGEDNDV
-304 DYDRTSYSSTS
+304 DTD
-315 SYSKSN
+315 SN
-321 NQASS
+321 S
-326 TSNGKKTLSDE
+326 KKTLSDE
-337 QILKIRN
+337 QILNIRN
-344 NLLNAIDIEIL
+344 NLLDAIDAEML

>member
-15 EGIQFEVDSATLTF
+15 EGIHFDVDSATLSF

-83 NDRRAN
+83 TDRRAN

-113 DKAKRICTFTLTFL
+113 DRAKRFCTFTLTFL
-127 EAGNGS
+127 EAGNES
-133 TKRTISW
+133 TKKTTSW

-165 GIIDDVTSQ
+165 GIVDDVTSQ

-180 VLSSCQFAQ
+180 VLSNCQFAQ
-189 LFNLGNDIL
+189 MFNLGNDIL

-204 ASSLYVK
+204 ATSLYNK
-211 KEQARTNLLG
+211 KEQARSSLLG
-221 ALSLSQYAQ
+221 ALGLSQYAQ
-230 STTDWKIASIKC
+230 STTDWKLASIKC

-247 LPVLKPVNVASSKR
+247 LPVLKPVNVASSTG

-269 ERISEVVDE
+269 ERINEAVDE
-278 IKKNIRLVLIANVM
+278 IKKNFRFVLIANAM
-292 GAISMIGKDNDI
+292 GAISMIGEDNDV
-304 DYDRTSYSSTS
+304 DTD
-315 SYSKSN
+315 SN
-321 NQASS
+321 S
-326 TSNGKKTLSDE
+326 KKTLSDE

-344 NLLNAIDIEIL
+344 NLLDAIDAEML

-368 VDSYVAVYKYLTEM
+368 VDSYVAVYKFLTEK

-415 EIAER
+415 ELAER

-427 FMPVGDFT
+427 FMPAGDFT

>member
-9 LRKASY
+9 LREASY
-15 EGIQFEVDSATLTF
+15 EGIRFDVDSATLSF

-83 NDRRAN
+83 TDRRAN

-127 EAGNGS
+127 EAGNES
-133 TKRTISW
+133 TKKTTSW
-140 ANQLLSKAD
+140 ANKLLSKAD

-165 GIIDDVTSQ
+165 GIVDDVTSQ

-189 LFNLGNDIL
+189 MFNLGNDIL

-204 ASSLYVK
+204 ATSLYNK
-211 KEQARTNLLG
+211 KEQARSSILG
-221 ALSLSQYAQ
+221 ALGLSQYAQ
-230 STTDWKIASIKC
+230 STTDWKLASIKC

-247 LPVLKPVNVASSKR
+247 LPVLKPVNVASSTG

-269 ERISEVVDE
+269 ERINEAVDE
-278 IKKNIRLVLIANVM
+278 IKKNFRLVLIANAM
-292 GAISMIGKDNDI
+292 GAISMIGEDNDVET
-304 DYDRTSYSSTS
+304 D
-315 SYSKSN
+315 SN
-321 NQASS
+321 S
-326 TSNGKKTLSDE
+326 KKTLSDE

-344 NLLNAIDIEIL
+344 NLLDAIDAEML

-427 FMPVGDFT
+427 FMPVGNFT

>member
-9 LRKASY
+9 LREASY
-15 EGIQFEVDSATLTF
+15 EGIRFDVDSATLSF

-83 NDRRAN
+83 TDRRAN

-127 EAGNGS
+127 EAGNES
-133 TKRTISW
+133 TKKTTSW
-140 ANQLLSKAD
+140 ANKLLSKAD

-165 GIIDDVTSQ
+165 GIVDDVTSQ

-180 VLSSCQFAQ
+180 VLSNCQFAQ
-189 LFNLGNDIL
+189 MFNLGNDIL

-204 ASSLYVK
+204 ATSLYNK
-211 KEQARTNLLG
+211 KEQARSSLLG
-221 ALSLSQYAQ
+221 ALGLSQYAQ
-230 STTDWKIASIKC
+230 STTDWKLASIKC

-247 LPVLKPVNVASSKR
+247 LPVLKPVNVASSTG

-269 ERISEVVDE
+269 ERINEAVDE
-278 IKKNIRLVLIANVM
+278 IKKNFRLVLIANAM
-292 GAISMIGKDNDI
+292 GAISMIDEDNDV
-304 DYDRTSYSSTS
+304 DTD
-315 SYSKSN
+315 SN
-321 NQASS
+321 S
-326 TSNGKKTLSDE
+326 KKTLSDE

-344 NLLNAIDIEIL
+344 NLLDAIDAEML

-427 FMPVGDFT
+427 FMPVGNFT

>member
-15 EGIQFEVDSATLTF
+15 EGIQFDVDSATLSF

-83 NDRRAN
+83 TDRRAN

-113 DKAKRICTFTLTFL
+113 DRAKRICTFTLTFL
-127 EAGNGS
+127 EAGNES
-133 TKRTISW
+133 TKKTTSW

-165 GIIDDVTSQ
+165 GIVDDVTSQ

-180 VLSSCQFAQ
+180 VLSNCQFAQ
-189 LFNLGNDIL
+189 MFNLGNDIL

-204 ASSLYVK
+204 ATSLYNK
-211 KEQARTNLLG
+211 KEQARSSLLG
-221 ALSLSQYAQ
+221 ALGLSQYAQ
-230 STTDWKIASIKC
+230 STTDWKLASIKC

-247 LPVLKPVNVASSKR
+247 LPVLKPVNVASSTG

-269 ERISEVVDE
+269 ERINEAVDE
-278 IKKNIRLVLIANVM
+278 IKKNFRLVLIANAM
-292 GAISMIGKDNDI
+292 GAISMIGEDNDV
-304 DYDRTSYSSTS
+304 DTD
-315 SYSKSN
+315 SN
-321 NQASS
+321 S
-326 TSNGKKTLSDE
+326 KKTLSDE

-344 NLLNAIDIEIL
+344 NLLDAIDAEML

-368 VDSYVAVYKYLTEM
+368 VDSYVAVYKFLTEK

>member
-15 EGIQFEVDSATLTF
+15 EGIQFDVDSATLSF

-83 NDRRAN
+83 TDRRAN

-113 DKAKRICTFTLTFL
+113 DRAKRICTFTLTFL
-127 EAGNGS
+127 EAGNES
-133 TKRTISW
+133 TKKTTSW
-140 ANQLLSKAD
+140 ANKLLSKAD

-154 IFGDWTPDKIA
+154 IFGDWPPDKIA
-165 GIIDDVTSQ
+165 GIVDDVTSQ

-189 LFNLGNDIL
+189 MFNLGNDIL

-204 ASSLYVK
+204 ATSLYNK
-211 KEQARTNLLG
+211 KEQARSSLLG
-221 ALSLSQYAQ
+221 ALGLSQYAQ
-230 STTDWKIASIKC
+230 STTDWKLASIKC

-247 LPVLKPVNVASSKR
+247 LPALKPVNVASSTG

-269 ERISEVVDE
+269 ERINEAVDE
-278 IKKNIRLVLIANVM
+278 IKKNFRLVLIANAM
-292 GAISMIGKDNDI
+292 GAISMIGEDNDV
-304 DYDRTSYSSTS
+304 DTD
-315 SYSKSN
+315 SN
-321 NQASS
+321 N
-326 TSNGKKTLSDE
+326 KKTLSDE

-344 NLLNAIDIEIL
+344 NLLDAIDAEML

-427 FMPVGDFT
+427 FMPTGDFT